1 MEKINKQKEH
11 FIGNIKI
18 AKICYLHF
26 KKKRKSNH
34 DNQYLRANMN
44 NIKKLGKE

>member
-1 MEKINKQKEH
+1 M
-11 FIGNIKI
+11 
-18 AKICYLHF
+18 LSTLL
-26 KKKRKSNH
+26 KKRKSNH

>member
-1 MEKINKQKEH
+1 MEKIHKQKEH

-26 KKKRKSNH
+26 KKKE
-34 DNQYLRANMN
+34 NQIMTI
-44 NIKKLGKE
+44 NISEPN